1 MSVPRFLIKN
11 LAKGGKLILATK
23 LKNLHLTKVD
33 FVDEGANQR
42 ADIKLTKR
50 NDQGGEDPQNGA
62 DPDEGKSAGILKRFV
77 AWLKGEGYTFADVEK
92 AATSFEQQINSA
104 SVESITEEIWGVTYA
119 LRNALD
125 SIIYDMELDAAGKT
139 TAMTESLSQFSEA
152 MQGHIPKWCAGQT
165 AEITKN
171 AGRPD
176 DKELA
181 VMRRDHEALGT
192 MIEKANDTKGELEDM
207 LKIDKSKMTPE
218 ERAAYEEMIKKYAVD
233 VEDPEEVTKANAA
246 KADGEDD
253 EDLLDDED
261 KKKCKDTKKSVSA
274 GEKPAENAAEALVAE
289 LRADI
294 AKMKDEALTKEL
306 TAVAKKYEVIGK
318 KVEDLVPT
326 LKSLKAAGGT
336 AYDDMIALLDDLV
349 SAQESSGVFG
359 EIGKSRPGTDAEKSG
374 IAKAR
379 AKAAELRK
387 SRPELSAEQALDEV
401 LLADPELMAEFD
413 K

>member
-1 MSVPRFLIKN
+1 MSALRFLIKN

-50 NDQGGEDPQNGA
+50 NDQAGGEPQDG
-62 DPDEGKSAGILKRFV
+62 DGPEEGKSAGILKRFA

-104 SVESITEEIWGVTYA
+104 SVESITDEIWGVTYA

-139 TAMTESLSQFSEA
+139 TAMNESLSQFSEA
-152 MQGHIPKWCAGQT
+152 MQGYIPKWCAGQT
-165 AEITKN
+165 ADIKKSAEEPGE
-171 AGRPD
+171 A
-176 DKELA
+176 ELA
-181 VMRRDHEALGT
+181 VMKRDHEALGT
-192 MIEKANDTKGELEDM
+192 MIGKANETKGELEDM

-218 ERAAYEEMIKKYAVD
+218 ERAAYDEMIKKFAVE
-233 VEDPEEVTKANAA
+233 VEDPEDVQKASAA

-253 EDLLDDED
+253 EDLLDEEA
-261 KKKCKDTKKSVSA
+261 KKKTATAKSVSA
-274 GEKPAENAAEALVAE
+274 GETPEASGAEALVAE

-349 SAQESSGVFG
+349 SAQEASGVFG
-359 EIGKSRPGTDAEKSG
+359 EVGKSRQGTDAEKSG

-401 LLADPELMAEFD
+401 LLSDPELMAVFD

>member
-1 MSVPRFLIKN
+1 M
-11 LAKGGKLILATK
+11 ATK

-50 NDQGGEDPQNGA
+50 NDQGDGGTKAGA
-62 DPDEGKSAGILKRFV
+62 DPEEGQGAGIIKRFV
-77 AWLKGEGYTFADVEK
+77 NWLKGEGYTFADVEK

-139 TAMTESLSQFSEA
+139 TAMSESLSQFSAA
-152 MQGHIPKWCAGQT
+152 MAGYIPKWSAGQT
-165 AEITKN
+165 AEIKKS
-171 AGRPD
+171 ADEPGEA
-176 DKELA
+176 ELA
-181 VMRRDHEALGT
+181 VMKRDHEALGI
-192 MIEKANDTKGELEDM
+192 MIGKADETKGELEDM
-207 LKIDKSKMTPE
+207 LKIDTSKMTPE
-218 ERAAYEEMIKKYAVD
+218 ERAAYDEMIKKFAVE
-233 VEDPEEVTKANAA
+233 VEDPEEVQKANAA
-246 KADGEDD
+246 KADGDEEDEFLD
-253 EDLLDDED
+253 EED
-261 KKKCKDTKKSVSA
+261 KKKCKTDTKKSLSA
-274 GEKPAENAAEALVAE
+274 ADENTAGADALVAE

-294 AKMKDEALTKEL
+294 AKMKDEAMTKEL

-318 KVEDLVPT
+318 KSEDLVPT
-326 LKSLKAAGGT
+326 LKSLKQAGGT

-349 SAQESSGVFG
+349 SAQDASGVFT
-359 EIGKSRPGTDAEKSG
+359 EIGKSNQGTDAEKSG

-401 LLADPELMAEFD
+401 LLGDPELMAEFD